1 MIIPHHDGDPR
12 ATIEINGHFYYPEH
26 AEEARREHDARA
38 AYRLELRDQWLRTK
52 HGQMCKEL
60 FDKFHEYKAELEKH
74 PYAQRRP
81 DGAAFDLDSNYPEH
95 MLFAQ
100 TLDQMN
106 LHLRERAEQDRRN
119 LEKAREAA
127 RCTHLHTNGDQCRSP
142 RMKGR
147 KLCYM
152 HARMKEAQPVKLD
165 LPPLEDANSIQVA
178 IMKLQKAVID
188 GTIDHKQIGYLSN
201 LIQIAAWNVSRTNF
215 EREEEE

>member
-1 MIIPHHDGDPR
+1 MIFPRNGDPR
-12 ATIEINGHFYYPEH
+12 ATVEINGYFYYPED

-38 AYRLELRDQWLRTK
+38 EYIQKIRDQWLRTK
-52 HGQMCKEL
+52 HGQLCKEL
-60 FDKFHEYKAELEKH
+60 HEKFHEYKAELEKH

-81 DGAAFDLDSNYPEH
+81 DGGALDSDYPEH

-100 TLDQMN
+100 ALDQMS
-106 LHLRERAEQDRRN
+106 LHLRERAEQDRQN
-119 LEKAREAA
+119 LAKAREAA

-152 HARMKEAQPVKLD
+152 HARMKEAQAVKLD

-188 GTIDHKQIGYLSN
+188 GTLDHKQIGYLSN

-215 EREEEE
+215 EREEEEDE